1 MKVDT
6 EAKLQ
11 GLQLLPKEFFMFVIA
26 KLRNIEFSFTLTT
39 ILPEKKKNAAGAG
52 RSSF

>member
-11 GLQLLPKEFFMFVIA
+11 GLQLLTNEFFRFSIG
-26 KLRNIEFSFTLTT
+26 KLINFEFCSVKRT
-39 ILPEKKKNAAGAG
+39 ILPVTH
-52 RSSF
+52 